1 VIVTGDEV
9 IKSEEVAQLGSS
21 LGLNMAEALTVKVP
35 SALGEMVYVGLVAP
49 EIGLPLASSH

>member
-21 LGLNMAEALTVKVP
+21 LGLNMAAALTVKVWHQ
-35 SALGEMVYVGLVAP
+35 G
-49 EIGLPLASSH
+49 ASH